1 MRAGDAVLAGPLIG
15 DALDVLACA
24 VVEEDVVDEA
34 VVVVE
39 RHAIAAAGPSHVLRA
54 VERAKPDVGVESG
67 LVERRSE
74 VVADE
79 HLERFGIPQA
89 LGNFWS
95 ANTSFCTC
103 SWFTVMPCSA

>member
-1 MRAGDAVLAGPLIG
+1 MRAGDAVLAGPLVG
-15 DALDVLACA
+15 DALDVLARA

-39 RHAIAAAGPSHVLRA
+39 RHAVAAAGPGHVFRA
-54 VERAKPDVGVESG
+54 VERAKPDVGAESG

-79 HLERFGIPQA
+79 HLERFGIPQGA
-89 LGNFWS
+89 RELLVGETPRS
-95 ANTSFCTC
+95 ARAAGSQ
-103 SWFTVMPCSA
+103 